1 MIPDATNQQKFTEKK
16 TLLQHNKFKI
26 IEYVLQ
32 TNQISCSYKSTL
44 NSCRIHVFKEIASQ
58 VTTSTVYTE
67 YVIYPPRPNTR

>member
-16 TLLQHNKFKI
+16 TLLQLKI

-67 YVIYPPRPNTR
+67 YVIYPPP